1 MHYWKTETGNNRPK
15 LTLNIQQDNKR
26 QVYFLKR
33 AATLGPIKID
43 SSYLPNYSKTLIT
56 INNTLNKTE
65 HLTFVRET

>member
-1 MHYWKTETGNNRPK
+1 
-15 LTLNIQQDNKR
+15 
-26 QVYFLKR
+26 VYFLKR

-65 HLTFVRET
+65 HLTFVQETWMKRSQLKKSSAQN